1 MLPPYRRLRQRNL
14 RRDAW
19 WAQGRGCIV
28 EFPDLARRLAYRLM
42 KRFWQTFDHVAGLMV
57 RRTTLLKTSAPST
70 MNSRQTS
77 GIEPALDE
85 MVDQRLHYG
94 GRSPRLSAPLR
105 MP

>member
-1 MLPPYRRLRQRNL
+1 MLG
-14 RRDAW
+14 
-19 WAQGRGCIV
+19 AQGPVCIV
-28 EFPDLARRLAYRLM
+28 EFPDLAQRPCVPPHEAVLANIRSRCGPY
-42 KRFWQTFDHVAGLMV
+42 V

>member
-1 MLPPYRRLRQRNL
+1 
-14 RRDAW
+14 
-19 WAQGRGCIV
+19 
-28 EFPDLARRLAYRLM
+28 
-42 KRFWQTFDHVAGLMV
+42 
-57 RRTTLLKTSAPST
+57 LLKTSAPST